1 MKKKKSPVKL
11 LKSSGS
17 PIKMEPKV
25 SPVRSKDWCGFEDPH
40 CYKVDD
46 LTDLDGGV
54 VGSDYTIPNIPL

>member
-1 MKKKKSPVKL
+1 
-11 LKSSGS
+11 
-17 PIKMEPKV
+17 MEPKV